1 MGGISDVFIADLPS
15 GVASECAV
23 DTDGFQNEGRGDRV
37 APRKE
42 RI

>member
-1 MGGISDVFIADLPS
+1 MADLPS
-15 GVASECAV
+15 GVASACAV
-23 DTDGFQNEGRGDRV
+23 DTDGFQNERRGGKV